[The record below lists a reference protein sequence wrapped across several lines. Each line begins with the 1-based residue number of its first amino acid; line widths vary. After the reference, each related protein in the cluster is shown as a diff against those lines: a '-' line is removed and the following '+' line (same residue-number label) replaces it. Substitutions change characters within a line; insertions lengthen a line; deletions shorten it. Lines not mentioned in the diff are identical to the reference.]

1 MYFIIVC
8 SVGKRKMNRHKKIY
22 DKVGYF
28 PLRIVKKRIF
38 MLREQQIFRILEK
51 TDGFCS
57 GLLYQ
62 EKPFLQMSLKRRVAI

>member
-1 MYFIIVC
+1 
-8 SVGKRKMNRHKKIY
+8 MNRHKKIY

-28 PLRIVKKRIF
+28 LLRIVKKRIF
-38 MLREQQIFRILEK
+38 CVNWLLYEQQIFRILEK

-62 EKPFLQMSLKRRVAI
+62 EKLFLQMSLKRRVAI